1 MSDTKWIDS
10 FTRAL
15 ADITEPERRS
25 LLYMVL
31 IGVINEYK
39 NGRYDGMDG
48 IEILNSFGIN
58 CRHIS
63 ASATEESEKKAKRK
77 SKKNGKTT
85 AV

>member
-15 ADITEPERRS
+15 ADITEPEKRS
-25 LLYMVL
+25 LIYVVL

-63 ASATEESEKKAKRK
+63 ASATEEKEKKTKQK
-77 SKKNGKTT
+77 PKKKDK
-85 AV
+85 VD